1 MKKVVRLLTQPAL
14 WVCLLMIAAPIS
26 VIFSPDNPSPIEMSE
41 LKQEKMPLYVS
52 SPGHSVFGEYVGAH
66 WCGPC
71 MDSASP
77 SLTNLKTSNP
87 EEFTFV
93 SFFES
98 EFGGWPSDSPILRT
112 DHVMNN
118 SDGYPTFSFGDQQSG
133 SCYKVGSSGSHYYDT
148 DFANGGCMSDD
159 SSNFQLEMSMS
170 LNATSEEVTIGLEV
184 TYVGTETSV
193 QTHVYAAITE
203 EIGADSYDNGYRPH
217 HNWRGW
223 LLNENQDGF
232 AELTLFKDMTAD
244 ISWTAPLSLVR
255 PSSGHSQ
262 WENFWPVIA
271 LMDGPYDSFNT
282 VLAAVDPAMGPLIDV
297 GITQFTVE
305 NREDTPGFTPGDI
318 LDLNLEVRNN
328 GVENYIEGGEF
339 GIYIISGSDVTY
351 LGGQTISE
359 LGPGSTQSLDLEF
372 DTSEITM
379 ANSGI
384 TTFRAM
390 ITDLSSDR
398 NSSNNLL
405 DALAF
410 HDMPPSPA
418 RPAAVGSTSFER
430 GDAVQFESTALS
442 NDLVDDMSTMS
453 PTLEYSPSGTSQWT
467 GGWVIS
473 TELAGSGGNAV
484 YLHTIQTPP
493 TAGTGFYDIRTMWQD
508 LSGQESE
515 WLVTEEAFELH
526 NALPKVLSSN
536 DPGFVGYPTVKLGD
550 SETISLSGLVR
561 DAETPLSMLAINSS
575 DPEFLGWNSATTSI
589 TVQFDEI
596 ARDSQGNPLPQGVF
610 ISIDD
615 GEDVNNGML
624 LFNVIES
631 GAPRWAP
638 ITTQPVFEAGSATI
652 SLTEFLS
659 DTDDDGNPVS
669 ANGLVITIV
678 SNSNEGLLQAT
689 VAGQTVT
696 ASTVDEDSTGVA
708 EITVRASDGSKS
720 SDTTIVFF
728 VININD
734 PPSIDLDSLSDVTL
748 KANEP
753 LSADLQSLLS
763 DVDDPTDKIW
773 LTATTPIPGAIQFDH
788 ISGYLSMQWE
798 EPGTHVVSVMIVD
811 RHGDWSTSEF
821 TVTVLDTKPLSWDS
835 EETPGDLRVSIDGPY
850 VGSDAEVTLSNV
862 GTLELN
868 EVSTTWTICNSIVG
882 VCHTAGSYDGLGTF
896 VAAPAS
902 GNGMA
907 LGDYLTLFVRALDG
921 DSWDR
926 ESDGNF
932 KVDSIDSG
940 PDVDESDIVDEED
953 QESQAEETGGSSE
966 ISPLT
971 MVLYFLIV
979 VVFIGGG
986 TLGGLYLSRRQET
999 PPGADRGSG
1008 HEGELLD
1015 FEGAEPEET
1024 HQEESTETHPPIPEE
1039 GIPAGWT
1046 LEQWQYYG
1054 EDYLKNR

>member
-14 WVCLLMIAAPIS
+14 WVCLLMIAAPTS
-26 VIFSPDNPSPIEMSE
+26 VIFSPDNPSPIERSE

-118 SDGYPTFSFGDQQSG
+118 SNGYPTFSFGDQQSG
-133 SCYKVGSSGSHYYDT
+133 SCYKIGSSGSHYYDT

-159 SSNFQLEMSMS
+159 SSNFQLEMSMT
-170 LNATSEEVTIGLEV
+170 LNATSEEVTIGLEA

-232 AELTLFKDMTAD
+232 AELTLFKDMTAE

-318 LDLNLEVRNN
+318 LELNMEVRNN
-328 GVENYIEGGEF
+328 GVEDYIEGGEF

-359 LGPGSTQSLDLEF
+359 LGPGSTQSLDLDF
-372 DTSEITM
+372 DTSDITM

-467 GGWVIS
+467 DGWVVS

-753 LSADLQSLLS
+753 LSVDLQSLLS
-763 DVDDPTDKIW
+763 DVDDPTDNIW
-773 LTATTPIPGAIQFDH
+773 LTASTPIPGAIQFDH

-811 RHGDWSTSEF
+811 RHGDWSSSEF
-821 TVTVLDTKPLSWDS
+821 SVTVLDTKPLSWDS
-835 EETPGDLRVSIDGPY
+835 EETPGDLRVSVDGPY

-907 LGDYLTLFVRALDG
+907 VGDYLTLFVRALDG

-932 KVDSIDSG
+932 KVDSIDLG
-940 PDVDESDIVDEED
+940 PDVDESDIVDEEE

-999 PPGADRGSG
+999 PSGADRGSG

-1015 FEGAEPEET
+1015 FERAEPEET
-1024 HQEESTETHPPIPEE
+1024 HQEESTEIYPPIPEE